1 MPSPKVYLK
10 VGCTTV
16 AVTSIAW
23 VFSQIKGTKNI
34 LNNAVDLSMLNLL
47 ESKKESIPITPII
60 NLEPE
65 YITLNHLKIDKRPRF
80 LLWESLKFMLAQR
93 LIGLSHSENDF
104 VRMKALDTLAKLQN
118 FNQGHYSLLANMID
132 KHAAIQLARIKNVNM
147 KLFIEPPLK
156 YLKYTERMIVNE
168 IKELLFNLSDMCTH
182 KCLEQL
188 ISKAFFSVEETSRL
202 VDNDSIPM
210 EMVKLGENEQNVLPI
225 CLEALLHHASIET
238 FGKDVVKMNALP
250 LLSEIHSR
258 YRGDLNINVALSKI
272 ISYLSFHKEII
283 DELYRTG
290 WIGILAEWMKH
301 EDVRISIPAARAL
314 ANLENKE
321 ELYKRHL
328 YLLHPSYA
336 GCKEPKVDVVFVH
349 GLLGG
354 VFFTWRQRT
363 KTDLTIG
370 LMESL
375 SQTLF
380 MPGIRKKSKK
390 TIESSEPRTMQY
402 IRDFEEEDMNEARDF
417 EVVLDDIPTAGDCAA
432 NCAYTCGG
440 DKLAAAGNA
449 DNFTYC
455 WPRDWLG
462 DDCRDLRV
470 LGVNYETT
478 LSKWNGCCS
487 HVTEKTNLEEQS
499 AKLMASLLQAGVGK
513 RPVVWVTHSMGGL
526 LVKNILCKASGSSD
540 PGVRRLIDNTRG
552 IVFYS
557 TPHLGSNLATFNPA
571 SQLVLRLSI
580 EVQDLRE
587 NSPLLLDI
595 HKRFLK
601 VLEDS
606 PIRVISF
613 VESKK
618 TYFTALKFNFQLVTP
633 ESGNPGVGEYY
644 EIPLDHLGICKPMS
658 KFSFLYRRV
667 YDFVQEVI
675 EST

>member
-1 MPSPKVYLK
+1 M
-10 VGCTTV
+10 
-16 AVTSIAW
+16 W
-23 VFSQIKGTKNI
+23 Q
-34 LNNAVDLSMLNLL
+34 
-47 ESKKESIPITPII
+47 
-60 NLEPE
+60 
-65 YITLNHLKIDKRPRF
+65 
-80 LLWESLKFMLAQR
+80 
-93 LIGLSHSENDF
+93 
-104 VRMKALDTLAKLQN
+104 
-118 FNQGHYSLLANMID
+118 
-132 KHAAIQLARIKNVNM
+132 
-147 KLFIEPPLK
+147 
-156 YLKYTERMIVNE
+156 
-168 IKELLFNLSDMCTH
+168 
-182 KCLEQL
+182 
-188 ISKAFFSVEETSRL
+188 ETSRL

-370 LMESL
+370 LMGKGPHSSQPRNEESL